1 MEGDPVSLK
10 LGPTMEAIETGPAP
24 VVVGIVG
31 VYGKLKENLRILP
44 RVGCP
49 EDEVATTFG
58 GPAVAMNEFASP
70 VLRPEQNLVVTA
82 FPVRGYGHLE
92 PYGPFAS
99 MGGGILG
106 NGAFGTADAGLG
118 KYGFHFGSVSFDLN
132 PVLLPAGR
140 GMQLELFPRSVAK
153 LTGIALDI
161 ERTGFVGEKVEG
173 AKERQSGENN
183 GFFHRSII
191 KVVFRHSLRFG

>member
-1 MEGDPVSLK
+1 
-10 LGPTMEAIETGPAP
+10 MEAVEAGPAP
-24 VVVGIVG
+24 VVVGVVG
-31 VYGKLKENLRILP
+31 IYGKLKENLGILS

-70 VLRPEQNLVVTA
+70 VLHPQRNFIVTA

-92 PYGPFAS
+92 PHGPLAS

-106 NGAFGTADAGLG
+106 NGVLGTADAGLG

-132 PVLLPAGR
+132 PVLPSAGR
-140 GMQLELFPRSVAK
+140 GMQLELFPGSVAE
-153 LTGIALDI
+153 LARIALDK
-161 ERTGFVGEKVEG
+161 ERTGFVGEKVEE
-173 AKERQSGENN
+173 AKE
-183 GFFHRSII
+183 
-191 KVVFRHSLRFG
+191 